1 MLCCISFISLSGVSV
16 VFFMDKDNR
25 LMKNIY
31 RYTFLSF
38 YNTKWTIILNKM
50 MDDYSKLDQS
60 ETGFCENTFRGR
72 SGLCVRK
79 RRCSLM
85 PKLLRTEPAECST
98 SRQAS
103 PGRLFVIMN
112 MFIYFFYR

>member
-16 VFFMDKDNR
+16 AFFMDKDNR

-79 RRCSLM
+79 RRFWLSNA
-85 PKLLRTEPAECST
+85 KITENRT
-98 SRQAS
+98 
-103 PGRLFVIMN
+103 GRVQH
-112 MFIYFFYR
+112 